1 MFATYILFLFDKSFP
16 CKFLWHREA
25 GILWSEWTFPDAGG
39 RGQRKAWHWPSRGSK
54 EISFCTGSLWYV
66 RGVSMIFLTLERR
79 RYFSFDDHSRIRL
92 KRFCVDFQRIAL
104 TQVQVLRKNER
115 KLGCAKISA
124 NKVFQRYSC
133 FKSFKTIVKF
143 EVFKTRGK
151 VKRNNKR

>member
-1 MFATYILFLFDKSFP
+1 MLLIFYFFSTNHSHANFYGTGRPVFCGQSELFLMPVDGVRGKP
-16 CKFLWHREA
+16 DTDPPEDQKKFL
-25 GILWSEWTFPDAGG
+25 
-39 RGQRKAWHWPSRGSK
+39 
-54 EISFCTGSLWYV
+54 SFCTGSLWYV